1 MPNFIKPSGRYD
13 WAKIVTELQRH
24 PDQWILMI
32 HDAPLKLV
40 RDIGGPTAVFA
51 PLKKAL
57 VRPNGRVQALG
68 GNVYV
73 STEGHKR
80 VEVYLRWHPTGG

>member
-1 MPNFIKPSGRYD
+1 MPNFRYD
-13 WAKIVTELQRH
+13 WPRIITELQKH

-32 HDAPLKLV
+32 RDAPLKLV

-51 PLKKAL
+51 PLKKSL
-57 VRPNGRVQALG
+57 VRPNGRVHALG
-68 GNVYV
+68 VNAYV

-80 VEVYLRWHPTGG
+80 VDVYLRWHPTDG